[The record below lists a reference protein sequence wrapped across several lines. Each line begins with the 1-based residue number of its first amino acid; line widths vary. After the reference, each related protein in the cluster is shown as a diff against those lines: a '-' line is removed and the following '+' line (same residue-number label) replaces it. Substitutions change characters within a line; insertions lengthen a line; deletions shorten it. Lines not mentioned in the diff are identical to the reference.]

1 MGYSANRNSFW
12 PDDDENTIYI
22 KSNGGITSLAD
33 IIYIVQSKWPELSDL
48 DSLESINISAENIH
62 TDCLGYDLH
71 DSSDYTNFIVTTKD
85 A

>member
-1 MGYSANRNSFW
+1 MGYSNNGDTFK
-12 PDDDENTIYI
+12 PDDDENTIYLN
-22 KSNGGITSLAD
+22 SSSWTTLAD

-62 TDCLGYDLH
+62 TDCLGFDLH
-71 DSSDYTNFIVTTKD
+71 DSGDYTNFIVITKD

>member
-1 MGYSANRNSFW
+1 MGYSADGNTFW
-12 PDDDENTIYI
+12 PDDDENTIYL
-22 KSNGGITSLAD
+22 KNSCWITLAD

-71 DSSDYTNFIVTTKD
+71 DPSDFTNFIVITKD
-85 A
+85 K

>member
-1 MGYSANRNSFW
+1 MGYSNNGSTFE
-12 PDDDENTIYI
+12 PDDDENTIYL
-22 KSNGGITSLAD
+22 KNSNWITLAD

-71 DSSDYTNFIVTTKD
+71 DSGDYTNFIVITRDK
-85 A
+85 